1 MNYGLHRE
9 KGIKMNVLPSPPTDN
24 LYKFSAIS
32 GLLILLFSITGFVYL
47 TFLLS
52 NYDKA
57 TDLYL
62 QSTNAEVSIREINC
76 RIDSIEHG
84 HIEKCPYREIRRE
97 SLEDELNILL
107 AIKRSD
113 ESVIAE
119 YKRYSELSQPL
130 KENFEWIF
138 NTGVFWLILITPSF
152 ATILFVFGLSRWYK
166 KVQIPMN
173 ELTYLNLK
181 IRTLELAKL
190 EFEVMQLKNKSR
202 SNFKHRK
209 ISENTQR

>member
-1 MNYGLHRE
+1 
-9 KGIKMNVLPSPPTDN
+9 MNVLPSPPTDN

-32 GLLILLFSITGFVYL
+32 GLLILLFSIAGLVYL

-52 NYDKA
+52 NYEKA
-57 TDLYL
+57 TNLHL
-62 QSTNAEVSIREINC
+62 QSNDAEISIREINC
-76 RIDSIEHG
+76 RIDAIKHG

-113 ESVIAE
+113 ESIITE

-138 NTGVFWLILITPSF
+138 NTRFFWFLLITPSF
-152 ATILFVFGLSRWYK
+152 AIILFILGLSRWYK
-166 KVQIPMN
+166 KVQVPMN

-190 EFEVMQLKNKSR
+190 ELEVIQLKSKSKP
-202 SNFKHRK
+202 NFKYRK
-209 ISENTQR
+209 RSENIR

>member
-1 MNYGLHRE
+1 
-9 KGIKMNVLPSPPTDN
+9 MNVLPSPPTDN

-32 GLLILLFSITGFVYL
+32 GLLILLFSIAGFVYL

-52 NYDKA
+52 NYEKA
-57 TDLYL
+57 TNLHL
-62 QSTNAEVSIREINC
+62 QSNDAEISIREINC
-76 RIDSIEHG
+76 RIDAIKHG

-113 ESVIAE
+113 ESIITE

-138 NTGVFWLILITPSF
+138 NTRFFWFLLITPSF
-152 ATILFVFGLSRWYK
+152 AIILFILGLSRWYK
-166 KVQIPMN
+166 KVQVPMN

-190 EFEVMQLKNKSR
+190 ELEVIQLKSKSKP
-202 SNFKHRK
+202 NFKYRK
-209 ISENTQR
+209 RSENIR

>member
-1 MNYGLHRE
+1 
-9 KGIKMNVLPSPPTDN
+9 MNVLPSPPTDN

-57 TDLYL
+57 TNLHFKSND
-62 QSTNAEVSIREINC
+62 AEVSIREINC
-76 RIDSIEHG
+76 RIDAIKHEN
-84 HIEKCPYREIRRE
+84 IEKCPYREIRRE

-113 ESVIAE
+113 ERVIAE

-138 NTGVFWLILITPSF
+138 NTGIFLLLLITPSS

-190 EFEVMQLKNKSR
+190 ELEVTQLKNKSKP
-202 SNFKHRK
+202 NFKYRK
-209 ISENTQR
+209 ISESA

>member
-1 MNYGLHRE
+1 MNCDSHRK
-9 KGIKMNVLPSPPTDN
+9 KGMEMNVLPSPPTDN

-32 GLLILLFSITGFVYL
+32 GLLILLLSITGFVYL

-57 TDLYL
+57 TDLHL
-62 QSTNAEVSIREINC
+62 QSNKADVSIREINC
-76 RIDSIEHG
+76 RIDAIKHG
-84 HIEKCPYREIRRE
+84 HIEKCPYREIKKE

-138 NTGVFWLILITPSF
+138 NTGVFWLILITPSS

-166 KVQIPMN
+166 KVQVPMN

-190 EFEVMQLKNKSR
+190 ELEVIQLKNKSR

-209 ISENTQR
+209 IRENTQQ

>member
-1 MNYGLHRE
+1 
-9 KGIKMNVLPSPPTDN
+9 MNVLPSPPTDN

-32 GLLILLFSITGFVYL
+32 GLLILLFSIAGFVYL

-52 NYDKA
+52 NYEKA
-57 TDLYL
+57 TNLHL
-62 QSTNAEVSIREINC
+62 QSNDAEISIREINC
-76 RIDSIEHG
+76 RIDAIKHG

-113 ESVIAE
+113 ESIITE

-130 KENFEWIF
+130 KENLEWIF
-138 NTGVFWLILITPSF
+138 NTRFFWFLLITPSF
-152 ATILFVFGLSRWYK
+152 AIILFILGLSRWYK
-166 KVQIPMN
+166 KVQVPMN

-190 EFEVMQLKNKSR
+190 ELEVIQLKSKSKP
-202 SNFKHRK
+202 NFKYRK
-209 ISENTQR
+209 RSENIR